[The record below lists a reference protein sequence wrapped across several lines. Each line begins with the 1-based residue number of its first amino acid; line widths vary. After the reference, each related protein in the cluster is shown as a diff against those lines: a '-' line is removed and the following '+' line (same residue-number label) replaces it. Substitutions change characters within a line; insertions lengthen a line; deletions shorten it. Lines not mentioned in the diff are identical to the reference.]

1 MSEGYILVLFDKCQ
15 ERSFI
20 LAALNGCIS
29 SLTAITLA
37 CQRDMLNF
45 SGEISNQRQS

>member
-1 MSEGYILVLFDKCQ
+1 MSEGYIPVLFDKCQ
-15 ERSFI
+15 ERRLI

-37 CQRDMLNF
+37 CQRDVRNV
-45 SGEISNQRQS
+45 SGETGT